1 MTPLSPVLA
10 ALVLLLLHPLAVPA
24 GEIQAYNPPV
34 QAPPL
39 DLLDL
44 DGNRKPLSDYRGR
57 VVLVSFWGTWCP
69 PCVEEMPSIQ
79 RLQDRSTDRRFSVL
93 AVNVSEGRNRVAAFV
108 ERNGIRFTVLLDSE
122 ADASHAWQV
131 RVFPTSYLVDVSG
144 GVRYRAVGPVDW
156 ESGEALEAVQG
167 LLSEVAE
174 K

>member
-44 DGNRKPLSDYRGR
+44 DGNRKPLTEYRGR

-69 PCVEEMPSIQ
+69 PCVEEMPAIQ
-79 RLQDRSTDRRFSVL
+79 RLQGQLSDRPFSVL

-108 ERNGIRFTVLLDSE
+108 ERNDIRFTVLLDSE
-122 ADASHAWQV
+122 GEASRAWQV
-131 RVFPTSYLVDVSG
+131 RVFPTSYLIDASG
-144 GVRYRAVGPVDW
+144 RVRYRAVGPVDW
-156 ESGEALEAVQG
+156 DGGEALEAVRR
-167 LLSEVAE
+167 LLSEVIAE
-174 K
+174 